1 MEMEGKGVWS
11 AKEVREKLKEDPCH
25 RQACCERFYP
35 FYCKPMDIYREEM
48 ECFIIRFMV
57 RLIIHARSKN
67 ITNVGIFLALMR
79 VRKYIFQ
86 IFW

>member
-48 ECFIIRFMV
+48 ECFIIRSMV

-67 ITNVGIFLALMR
+67 ITDVGIFLALMR